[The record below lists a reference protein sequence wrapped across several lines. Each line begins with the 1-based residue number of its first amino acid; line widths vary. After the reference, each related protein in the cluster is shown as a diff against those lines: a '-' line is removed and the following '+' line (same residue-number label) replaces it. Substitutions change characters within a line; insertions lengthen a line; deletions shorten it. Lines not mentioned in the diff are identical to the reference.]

1 MNKLLLLAVLIAAQA
16 LTLASAQELTN
27 PRDMGLPDSAYTRPD
42 PTDLQL
48 VLVNGLVAYVARAD
62 QVPLVTMSAF
72 VRAGKI
78 NDDQQGSAESLLDA
92 LRNSGQEAAL
102 KRMTAELS
110 VEMHDE
116 WTEIALNVPA
126 EDLDQALSIF
136 ADMLRAP
143 AISAA
148 NIKSAAADAAPAP
161 AEASLD
167 AAVDRFYEVIY
178 KYHPYGVQP
187 PADDFAQLDATDI
200 AGFHARYFV
209 PGNMTIAVAGD
220 IDVDA
225 VNGQLVD
232 LFSDWGASDIPE
244 PRQLPATTTTAS
256 KLHHFP
262 ANKLLSW
269 LVFGNDL
276 PQVPLDEQAALD
288 VMNYILGAEHLTTRL
303 MIATRYKYGLTNDAS
318 AFPED
323 KWFGPGGYSLRSY
336 SRPEFIGTVYE
347 KMMDE
352 VVRIR
357 SEEVS
362 EEELFTAK
370 GALADGNFQIAY
382 LDGYATTRSF
392 ALERLRYGNHDRS
405 ASYVQ
410 RIRSVSE
417 DDVLD
422 AARKYLR
429 PDEMQ
434 IVLYGQ
440 DALFDR

>member
-1 MNKLLLLAVLIAAQA
+1 MNKLLLLAVLIAALA

-42 PTDLQL
+42 PTDFQL

-92 LRNSGQEAAL
+92 LRNSGQQAAL

-136 ADMLRAP
+136 ADMLRTP

-148 NIKSAAADAAPAP
+148 NIASAAADAAPAP
-161 AEASLD
+161 VDASLD
-167 AAVDRFYEVIY
+167 AAVDRFYDVIY
-178 KYHPYGVQP
+178 QDHPYGVQP
-187 PADDFAQLDATDI
+187 TADDFAQLDAADI
-200 AGFHARYFV
+200 AGFHAGFFV

-232 LFSDWGASDIPE
+232 LFSDWSASDIPE
-244 PRQLPATTTTAS
+244 PRQLPATEAAAS
-256 KLHHFP
+256 KVHHYP

-288 VMNYILGAEHLTTRL
+288 VMTYILGAEHLTTRL

-347 KMMDE
+347 NMMDE

-357 SEEVS
+357 SEKVS
-362 EEELFTAK
+362 VEELFTAK

-382 LDGYATTRSF
+382 LDAYATTRSF

-434 IVLYGQ
+434 IILYGQ
-440 DALFDR
+440 ESL

>member
-1 MNKLLLLAVLIAAQA
+1 LIAAPA
-16 LTLASAQELTN
+16 AAQELTN

-42 PTDLQL
+42 PADFQL

-78 NDDQQGSAESLLDA
+78 DDDQQGSAESLLDA
-92 LRNSGQEAAL
+92 LRNSGHEPAL
-102 KRMTAELS
+102 KRMTADLT
-110 VEMHDE
+110 VEMHEE
-116 WTEIALNVPA
+116 WTEIVLNVPA

-136 ADMLRAP
+136 ADMLRTP

-148 NIKSAAADAAPAP
+148 NIESAAADAAPAP
-161 AEASLD
+161 VEASLD
-167 AAVDRFYEVIY
+167 AAVDRFYDVIY
-178 KYHPYGVQP
+178 ADHPYGVQP
-187 PADDFAQLDATDI
+187 TADDFAQLDAADI

-232 LFSDWGASDIPE
+232 LFSDWSASDIPE
-244 PRQLPATTTTAS
+244 PRQLPPTEAAAS
-256 KLHHFP
+256 KLHHIP

-318 AFPED
+318 AFLED

-336 SRPEFIGTVYE
+336 SRPEFIGTIYE
-347 KMMDE
+347 YMMDE

-357 SEEVS
+357 GEEVS
-362 EEELFTAK
+362 EEELFIAK
-370 GALADGNFQIAY
+370 GALTDGNFQIAY

-417 DDVLD
+417 DDVLN
-422 AARKYLR
+422 AAREYLR

-434 IVLYGQ
+434 VILYAK
-440 DALFDR
+440 DTL